1 MPSLKPFLLERK
13 ILPKVWGGR
22 ALESL
27 LGLALPAGQAIGE
40 TWELFDR
47 PEGSSRLRGSSTTIA
62 DLLRD
67 SPVELLGRGV
77 EPGHGGRFPLMLKF
91 LDAREA
97 LSVQVHPDDDQA
109 RGHGDGGKNEAS
121 IVLAAGPRA
130 RIVCGLRPG
139 VDRATLEAKAATPE
153 VEQLLWVYA
162 PRVGDCVHVPP
173 GRVHAIG
180 PDVVAF
186 EVQQNSDLTY
196 RLYDWGRPREV
207 HVQRAL
213 AVARLD
219 EAGAGSNPR
228 PDVPPVPLPDG
239 GQQIVATQH
248 FRVRRY
254 DVQQRLSLSTGG
266 RFVAVTVLAGS
277 GTLGWSAS
285 GTEAPLPLAPGDT
298 VLVPAVVSDF
308 FLSPSSRLDVLV
320 SDPGER

>member
-1 MPSLKPFLLERK
+1 MQPLKPFLLDRK

-22 ALESL
+22 ALEAL
-27 LGLALPAGQAIGE
+27 LGIALPAGEPIGE

-47 PEGSSRLRGSSTTIA
+47 PEGSSQLRGTSTTIA
-62 DLLRD
+62 DLLREN
-67 SPVELLGRGV
+67 PVGLLGRGV
-77 EPGHGGRFPLMLKF
+77 ALGHGGRFPLMLKF

-97 LSVQVHPDDDQA
+97 LSVQVHPDDEQA
-109 RGHGDGGKNEAS
+109 RDHGDGGKNEAS
-121 IVLAAGPRA
+121 IVLQVGPRA
-130 RIVCGLRPG
+130 RIICGLRQG
-139 VDRATLEAKAATPE
+139 VDRPTFEAKAATPE
-153 VEQLLWVYA
+153 LEQLLWVYT

-207 HVQRAL
+207 HLQRAL

-219 EAGAGSNPR
+219 EAVANPR
-228 PDVPPVPLPDG
+228 ADVPSVPLPDG

-254 DVQQRLSLSTGG
+254 DVQQRLSLATGG
-266 RFVAVTVLAGS
+266 RFVAVTVVAGR

-285 GTEAPLPLAPGDT
+285 GTEAPLPLVPGDT

>member
-1 MPSLKPFLLERK
+1 MQPLKPSLLDRK

-22 ALESL
+22 ALEAL
-27 LGLALPAGQAIGE
+27 LGISLPAGETIGE

-47 PEGSSRLRGSSTTIA
+47 PEGASRLRGSNTTIA
-62 DLLRD
+62 DLLREN
-67 SPVELLGRGV
+67 PVELLGRDV
-77 EPGHGGRFPLMLKF
+77 ALGHGGRFPLMLKF

-97 LSVQVHPDDDQA
+97 LSVQVHPDDEQA
-109 RGHGDGGKNEAS
+109 RGRGDGGKNEAS
-121 IVLAAGPRA
+121 IVLQTGPRA
-130 RIVCGLRPG
+130 RIICGLRPG
-139 VDRATLEAKAATPE
+139 VDRTTFEAKAATSE
-153 VEQLLWVYA
+153 LEQLLWVYT

-207 HVQRAL
+207 HVERAL

-219 EAGAGSNPR
+219 EAGANPR
-228 PDVPPVPLPDG
+228 PDVPSVPLPDG
-239 GQQIVATQH
+239 GRQIIATPH

-254 DVQQRLSLSTGG
+254 DVQQRLSLATGG
-266 RFVAVTVLAGS
+266 RFAAVTVVAGR

-285 GTEAPLPLAPGDT
+285 GAEAPLPLVPGDT